1 MIFMRMQVFLLR
13 VFMALACVLEGVDMA
28 FALGSGT
35 SAMGNFVLKN
45 GQQLDSLQ
53 FEMPLP
59 VDKQVKVKIDGKKQ
73 KIETDSID
81 YITVW
86 NKKLPDIQ
94 YIFKPFTKEY
104 INLDSGEIEG
114 NSDYKIWL
122 TCDQMND
129 NASYWLS
136 VGRPS
141 FKQGKL
147 QLNYNAAYSYTSKAY
162 VVKKGAETASHIPDK
177 TKDVRRWVKV
187 FFRDDPEVVRK
198 LEANEYD
205 GSDWGHKYI
214 DVRQIIKDYNP
225 QK

>member
-1 MIFMRMQVFLLR
+1 MIFMRMRVFLLR
-13 VFMALACVLEGVDMA
+13 VFMASVCVMAGVNMA

-35 SAMGNFVLKN
+35 SAMGNIVLKN

-59 VDKQVKVKIDGKKQ
+59 VDKQVKVKIDGQKQ

-86 NKKLPDIQ
+86 NKKLPDTQ
-94 YIFKPFTKEY
+94 YIFKPFTIEY
-104 INLDSGEIEG
+104 LNLDSGEIAG
-114 NSDYKIWL
+114 TSDYKIWL

-129 NASYWLS
+129 NASYWWS

-141 FKQGKL
+141 FKRGKL
-147 QLNYNAAYSYTSKAY
+147 QLNYNAVYSYTSKAY
-162 VVKKGAETASHIPDK
+162 AVKKGAETASHIPDK
-177 TKDVRRWVKV
+177 TKDVRRWVKA
-187 FFRDDPEVVRK
+187 FFHDDPEVVRK

-205 GSDWGHKYI
+205 SSDWGYKYI
-214 DVRQIIKDYNP
+214 DVSQAIKDYRP